1 LVVGEEEKERERKR
15 KEKGKGRADPQEE
28 EEYESSSQE
37 EESQEEES
45 QEAVA
50 EKQKKRNEM
59 SREEMERIF
68 GSAVGGLLSNSEGEG
83 DEVARERREAGL
95 GKPGIG
101 LVRKKKEKGKEREKE
116 KGKEKEKKKV
126 RIKRPKAFP
135 NQELLDGGVEVGD
148 GAGESSKGTKV
159 SFASR
164 RSRAGSSQSSLESK
178 RTLTVWCFSL
188 F

>member
-1 LVVGEEEKERERKR
+1 MVVEEEEKERERKR

-28 EEYESSSQE
+28 EEYESS
-37 EESQEEES
+37 SQEEES

-83 DEVARERREAGL
+83 DEIARERREAGL

-101 LVRKKKEKGKEREKE
+101 LVRKKKEKGKERAKE
-116 KGKEKEKKKV
+116 KGKEKEKKKI
-126 RIKRPKAFP
+126 RIKKPKAFP